1 MIIEGEF
8 IVPVPQ
14 DKVWDFLQD
23 IRQVSAC
30 VPGAEAVE
38 EVGPDTYR
46 GRLRV
51 QVGAIRG
58 TFSGEITIVEQ
69 EPPTR
74 LVAKVKGEDPR
85 LASIVDATFEGCLE
99 PNGEHTRLIYR
110 VDLHL
115 RGRIAQFGRGVI
127 QLTANRMAEEFAHCL
142 ERTLQ
147 GERAGAS

>member
-1 MIIEGEF
+1 MLIEGQF
-8 IVPVPQ
+8 TVPVPQ

-23 IRQVSAC
+23 IRRVSAC
-30 VPGAEAVE
+30 VPGAEGVE

-58 TFSGEITIVEQ
+58 TFNGEVTIIER

-85 LASIVDATFEGCLE
+85 LASIVDATFEGRLE
-99 PNGEHTRLIYR
+99 PDEERTRLIYR
-110 VDLHL
+110 VDLRL

-127 QLTANRMAEEFAHCL
+127 QLTANRMAEEFARCL
-142 ERTLQ
+142 ERTLR
-147 GERAGAS
+147 GEGAGAP